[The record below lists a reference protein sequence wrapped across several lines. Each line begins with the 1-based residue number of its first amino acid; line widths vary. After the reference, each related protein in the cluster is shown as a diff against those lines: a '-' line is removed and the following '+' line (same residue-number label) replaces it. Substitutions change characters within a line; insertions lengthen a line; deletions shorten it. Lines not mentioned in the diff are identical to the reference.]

1 MGPEITLAVVNATI
15 WTGERDRKR
24 ANALAVAG
32 DRIAA
37 VGTSGE
43 LHLLIEG
50 AKRRIDAQGR
60 FVVPGFIDSHLHLI
74 EGGLRLRQIELR
86 SAASREEFVARIR
99 DFAARTKPGS
109 WITGGDWDHERW
121 GGQLPDRSW
130 IDPVTPEHPVWVNR
144 LDGHMGLANSLALK
158 LAGISRATADVEG
171 GTIVRDAAGEPTG
184 LLKDNAMALIRRA
197 IPEPETAE
205 LEQAL
210 EAAMQRL
217 AACGITSVHHMGSW
231 RDLGV
236 FRRARQAGRLK
247 TRIYAATPLGE
258 WERLAEEVRRNG
270 RGDEWL
276 RIGALKGFADGSL
289 GSRTA
294 AFLRPYA
301 DNPRDSGLLVNA
313 PERLWEWISGADRAG
328 LHVMIHAIGDRAN
341 RLVLDLYERLERERG
356 RRQRRLRIEHA
367 QHLSAADVPRF
378 GKLGVIAS
386 VQPYHAIDDGRWA
399 ERAVGHERLRD
410 CYPFRR
416 LLQTGA
422 VLAFGSDWFVAPAS
436 PLEGIYAAVTRRTID
451 GAHPEGWVPEEKIT
465 VEEALTAYT
474 RSAAFAS
481 FEEEVKGSLAAG
493 KLADFVLLERDLRRV
508 PAEEIREVPVRL
520 TVVGGQVIYEAL

>member
-1 MGPEITLAVVNATI
+1 MGPRITLAIVNATV
-15 WTGERDRKR
+15 WTGEARRRR
-24 ANALAVAG
+24 ADALAVAG

-37 VGTSGE
+37 VGSHDE
-43 LHLLIEG
+43 LRTLVQG
-50 AKRRIDAQGR
+50 AKRRIDARGR

-74 EGGLRLRQIELR
+74 EGGRRLEQVELR

-99 DFAARTKPGS
+99 DYAARTKPGR

-121 GGQLPDRSW
+121 GGQLPDRGW
-130 IDPVTPEHPVWVNR
+130 IDPVTPSHPVWVTR

-158 LAGISRATADVEG
+158 LAGISRATRDVEG
-171 GTIVRDAAGEPTG
+171 GTIVRDASGEPTG

-197 IPEPETAE
+197 IPEPDADE
-205 LEQAL
+205 LERAL
-210 EAAMQRL
+210 EAAMSRL

-231 RDLGV
+231 RDLEL
-236 FRRARQAGRLK
+236 FRRARQSRRLK

-258 WERLAEEVRRNG
+258 WERLAAELDRSG

-301 DNPRDSGLLVNA
+301 DVPGDSGLLVNS
-313 PERLWEWISGADRAG
+313 PEQLWQWISGADRAR

-341 RLVLDLYERLERERG
+341 RLVLDLYERLEQAHG
-356 RRQRRLRIEHA
+356 RRDRRFRIEHA
-367 QHLSAADVPRF
+367 QHLNPADVPRF

-399 ERAVGHERLRD
+399 ERAVGRERLRD

-416 LLQTGA
+416 LLDTGA
-422 VLAFGSDWFVAPAS
+422 VLAFGSDWFVAPPS
-436 PLEGIYAAVTRRTID
+436 PLEGIYAAVTRRTLD
-451 GAHPEGWVPEEKIT
+451 GAHPDGWVPEEKIS
-465 VEEALTAYT
+465 VEEALAAYT
-474 RSAAFAS
+474 RSGAFAS
-481 FEEEVKGSLAAG
+481 FEEELKGTLAAG
-493 KLADFVLLERDLRRV
+493 KLADFTVLDQDLTRI
-508 PAEEIREVPVRL
+508 PPPEIWQVAVRM
-520 TVVGGQVIYEAL
+520 TVVGGEVIYEAE